1 MAKYSISELSYDD
14 IMNLFEDDELL
25 DNVWDDV
32 LDIAQNILIDTVLIR
47 PMFNVT
53 YDNGTTIRNI
63 VINPDYRDK
72 LSEWFNNDFKEFN
85 SWSGVVD
92 DDEYD
97 DIADEVERITEDP
110 NYSMNSLEYL
120 LSLLDRYLPQ
130 DIDDVANWLMS
141 SIYDNYVIDT
151 DTKTIEPEE

>member
-14 IMNLFEDDELL
+14 IMDLFEDDELL

-72 LSEWFNNDFKEFN
+72 LSEWFNNDFAEFN

-110 NYSMNSLEYL
+110 NYSMRSLEYL

-151 DTKTIEPEE
+151 DTKTIEPEG